1 MNTDRYVV
9 VKPIRTLR
17 DLLGWLVRLVP
28 LLVATIAWQLG
39 DTFAL
44 DVGTLADEDVVS
56 GFYEREANEQ
66 ATYRWSSYRS
76 TLTLPARYLPAV
88 LDIEGTVVPGGT
100 RVSLLSADETFRVD
114 LPPTAGEPVMRHY
127 RVLWPATSTPT
138 GWFSIEVAADRLENT
153 LDARSLG
160 LLIRTITLT
169 ATHHAAQVPPLLV
182 LLIGI
187 LPLSLEACLRLA
199 NIRRAIS
206 LALSMLVGLLT
217 IAVWFWIPLWIQPFV
232 PYIVA
237 TLLFLAGML
246 WWNRWVV
253 THQQANKLPYLYII
267 LVAWSGAIPLYLAL
281 RYGVRSWYHPDNM
294 RFVAMGAALLLPL
307 VGGRVRRG
315 LLWTIVAGLIIYGVH
330 RYTTLFL
337 SDYSNDFTALFRG
350 PRSFLSGD
358 PLYKLEVL
366 QGNPLVNTYKYP
378 PFFVFLMGPITGLPY
393 VPAFYIWRGFNL
405 LLLCLALLL
414 LWRWSGQPLRSWSTV
429 GLLYLLLVFRPLS
442 ESLGY
447 GQLDIVILVSL
458 AAALLAL
465 KHGRWGWWGAALAVP
480 AAIKLYPAFLVVHT
494 VFSRF
499 RAKKPQM
506 NIDKHRFPE
515 QSVFI
520 RVSLWLKQGIQWR
533 GVVGFVV
540 GFVVLTGLAIA
551 VFGWDVHLMYLTEVL
566 PVSGGGTAW
575 VENQT
580 INGWLN
586 RLVTNRIELGP
597 DSPGIVRWL
606 TYAAA
611 VVMVFLTV
619 LLTMRCSDGAA
630 TMRRGD
636 ATDEANM
643 LQRDDATVR
652 RRDESGAG
660 DDHAGFGL
668 WIITMLII
676 LPAAWIHYQAILIIP
691 LYQLFV
697 RLERQTTGIRWQPLV
712 MISLAW
718 MLLCYG
724 NQWTFFDLSYHG
736 PIWALLLSYK
746 LYALLLLWG
755 ATVKFSTDAHR

>member
-1 MNTDRYVV
+1 MTTDRYVV
-9 VKPIRTLR
+9 IKPIRDIR
-17 DLLGWLVRLVP
+17 NLLGWLVRLVP
-28 LLVATIAWQLG
+28 LLVASIAWQLG
-39 DTFAL
+39 GTFAL

-56 GFYEREANEQ
+56 GFYERETNVQ
-66 ATYRWSSYRS
+66 ATYRYRWSSYRS

-100 RVSLLSADETFRVD
+100 RVSLLSANETLRVD
-114 LPPTAGEPVMRHY
+114 LPPTAGVPVMRHY
-127 RVLWPATSTPT
+127 RILWPATSTPT

-160 LLIRTITLT
+160 LLIGTITLT
-169 ATHHAAQVPPLLV
+169 ATHRAMLVPPLLV
-182 LLIGI
+182 LLLGI
-187 LPLSLEACLRLA
+187 VPLSLEACLRLA
-199 NIRRAIS
+199 NIRRSIS
-206 LALSMLVGLLT
+206 LVLSVLVGMLT
-217 IAVWFWIPLWIQPFV
+217 IAAWFWIPLWIQPFV

-246 WWNRWVV
+246 WWSRWVV
-253 THQQANKLPYLYII
+253 THQQANTLPSLYII

-307 VGGRVRRG
+307 AGPRVRRG
-315 LLWTIVAGLIIYGVH
+315 LLWVIVAGLAIYGVH
-330 RYTTLFL
+330 RYTSLFL

-350 PRSFLSGD
+350 PRSFLNGES
-358 PLYKLEVL
+358 LYKLEEL

-378 PFFVFLMGPITGLPY
+378 PFFIFLMGPITGLPY

-405 LLLCLALLL
+405 LLLLLALVL

-465 KHGRWGWWGAALAVP
+465 KHTRWGWWGAALAVP
-480 AAIKLYPAFLVVHT
+480 AAIKLYPAFLVVHAF
-494 VFSRF
+494 FSRSQ
-499 RAKKPQM
+499 KHKPQM
-506 NIDKHRFPE
+506 NTDEHRFPE
-515 QSVFI
+515 QSVVT
-520 RVSLWLKQGIQWR
+520 RGSLWLKEGIQWR
-533 GVVGFVV
+533 GVAGFVV
-540 GFVVLTGLAIA
+540 GFAVLTGLAIA

-580 INGWLN
+580 FNGWFN
-586 RLVTNRIELGP
+586 RLVTDRIELGP
-597 DSPGIVRWL
+597 DSPGIIRWL
-606 TYAAA
+606 TYGAA
-611 VVMVFLTV
+611 VVMIALT
-619 LLTMRCSDGAA
+619 LLL
-630 TMRRGD
+630 MRRRSD
-636 ATDEANM
+636 A
-643 LQRDDATVR
+643 DDA
-652 RRDESGAG
+652 D

-691 LYQLFV
+691 LYQLLV
-697 RLERQTTGIRWQPLV
+697 RLERHAMGVRWQPLV
-712 MISLAW
+712 MLSLAW

-746 LYALLLLWG
+746 VYGLLLLWG
-755 ATVKFSTDAHR
+755 AYRA